1 MTALRLALL
10 EFRRFRRPLRWLVPV
25 ALALIPLLYGS
36 LYLWSNWDPYGKSSE
51 IPVAVVNQDHPA
63 VANGQ
68 LIDAGEQFTQQ
79 LRASGKFQ
87 WRFVDADEAHD
98 GLQHGR
104 YYFTITVPPDFSAKL
119 ASAQNPLPERASMS
133 ITLNDANNYL
143 VGVVAQAAKAELQ
156 NQVNTAAHS
165 TYARA
170 LYGELSQVKQQL
182 KIASVGAHRLVDG
195 TALAQQGSAA
205 LTQGIG
211 AVESGAGSIADGVA
225 QVANSSAAADEAIT
239 RVIDAVVALIPEDD
253 PRVADIQHVLRAAVN
268 LLHSL
273 TTGAHQVT
281 NGAMQVSTALG
292 PLQTGS
298 STLQTGADQT
308 HSGATDI
315 ANVIDGALDKVP
327 DTSPQQTAKAAD
339 VLGSPVGISM
349 DNLNPAGVYGRGFA
363 PFFFPIAVWVVGL
376 LAYLFFRP
384 VNLRALAGRVSA
396 LTVAAAGWL
405 PVATITAVGGLI
417 LFGVV
422 EAGLGLKPD
431 HPLLVAGLLVLAAGA
446 FVAIDHFLR
455 ISFGV
460 IGEALSL
467 VLLIVQLTSCGG
479 LYPIETTPAP
489 FRAIHPAIPMTYL
502 VDGLRV
508 AISGGLSGHL
518 IRDVLV
524 LAGFLVAFVSGT
536 AVLIRRQR
544 VWTVSRLH
552 PQIEVL

>member
-1 MTALRLALL
+1 M
-10 EFRRFRRPLRWLVPV
+10 
-25 ALALIPLLYGS
+25 
-36 LYLWSNWDPYGKSSE
+36 
-51 IPVAVVNQDHPA
+51 
-63 VANGQ
+63 
-68 LIDAGEQFTQQ
+68 
-79 LRASGKFQ
+79 
-87 WRFVDADEAHD
+87 
-98 GLQHGR
+98 GL
-104 YYFTITVPPDFSAKL
+104 
-119 ASAQNPLPERASMS
+119 
-133 ITLNDANNYL
+133 
-143 VGVVAQAAKAELQ
+143 
-156 NQVNTAAHS
+156 
-165 TYARA
+165 
-170 LYGELSQVKQQL
+170 
-182 KIASVGAHRLVDG
+182 
-195 TALAQQGSAA
+195 
-205 LTQGIG
+205 
-211 AVESGAGSIADGVA
+211 
-225 QVANSSAAADEAIT
+225 AAAEQP
-239 RVIDAVVALIPEDD
+239 DAVVVDDADRECNSEERQQVWASLSALVGRGCTVLASSAQVPDTLNATDLSVMLLPHPRERDD
-253 PRVADIQHVLRAAVN
+253 VGGV

-308 HSGATDI
+308 HSGATEI

-339 VLGSPVGISM
+339 ILGSPVGVSM
-349 DNLNPAGVYGRGFA
+349 DNLHPAGVYGRGFA

-396 LTVAAAGWL
+396 LTVAVAGWL
-405 PVATITAVGGLI
+405 PVAAITALGGLV

-489 FRAIHPAIPMTYL
+489 FRAIHPVIPMTYL

-508 AISGGLSGHL
+508 AISGGLADNL

-524 LAGFLVAFVSGT
+524 LAGFLVAFLGGDGQLLGAQPARSD
-536 AVLIRRQR
+536 RHHR
-544 VWTVSRLH
+544 TV
-552 PQIEVL
+552 